1 MIGHDPKDSIEIVLV
16 DDNLA
21 DQEIARRVFGSQTN
35 VCKLRILSDGQQ
47 ALTYLDP
54 NLNDEAFGERELPD
68 LILMD
73 INMPR
78 LSGIDV
84 LRSIKS
90 DKSLQHIPVLMLTT
104 SALESDIRDSYR
116 LGCSS
121 YILKPSDVPEFS
133 SLLKQLLHYWTS
145 VATLPDRMNRHRT
158 DMSWALPGGS
168 L

>member
-1 MIGHDPKDSIEIVLV
+1 MSSRDPRCAIEIVLV

-21 DQEIARRVFGSQTN
+21 DQEIARRVFGSQAN

-54 NLNDEAFGERELPD
+54 HRTDDMFGDKGLPD

-78 LSGIDV
+78 VSGMEV
-84 LRSIKS
+84 LRSIKADS
-90 DKSLQHIPVLMLTT
+90 SLRHIPVLMLTT
-104 SALESDIRDSYR
+104 SSLESDILNSYR

-121 YILKPSDVPEFS
+121 YILKPADVPQFS
-133 SLLKQLLHYWTS
+133 ALLDKLLHYWMQ
-145 VATLPDRMNRHRT
+145 VVTLPYSKNRSHS
-158 DMSWALPGGS
+158 DGSWVLPGGT